1 MLPSRFVSALIPVL
15 YLAACA
21 TPQPVHLVERFD
33 PQSPYQHFF
42 RTNKEAACDAGRRAL
57 LSQGYVVER
66 PSADVLQGTKFF
78 QPDPERSTTLQV
90 SLVCTTSGGGAVIY
104 ANARELRFALKA
116 GGSSAGLSVAGLGS
130 ISLPWGAANENLI
143 KTGEATV
150 TDTDFYQRFF
160 SLVDIEVE

>member
-1 MLPSRFVSALIPVL
+1 MLPFRLPIALLSALIVT
-15 YLAACA
+15 ACT

-42 RTNKEAACDAGRRAL
+42 RTTKDASCDAGRRAL

-66 PSADVLQGTKFF
+66 PTPDVLQGTKFF
-78 QPDPERSTTLQV
+78 QPDPDHSTTLQV

-116 GGSSAGLSVAGLGS
+116 GGSFGASSGAEPSGTRESSVRS
-130 ISLPWGAANENLI
+130 
-143 KTGEATV
+143 
-150 TDTDFYQRFF
+150 
-160 SLVDIEVE
+160 